1 MNSDSVDRQ
10 WQYLRGELKAWWD
23 QLTDADLEQVAGK
36 KAQLVALVQERYGY
50 TRERAQQEVERR
62 LQEYQTSVSQLVGT
76 LTDTAQEVASS
87 LAETA
92 GDVAADGRG
101 HSGRRASVPPGDACT
116 RAPGDLGGGDSPL
129 PDSGGAHGA
138 GYRRAAGPKPQEGPH
153 SLEVVAHVST
163 ASAVSLC

>member
-92 GDVAADGRG
+92 GDDGRG
-101 HSGRRASVPPGDACT
+101 HSGRRAASLQGTRVRELPGTLVGAI
-116 RAPGDLGGGDSPL
+116 RRYPIPAVLMGLGIAVLLG
-129 PDSGGAHGA
+129 
-138 GYRRAAGPKPQEGPH
+138 Q
-153 SLEVVAHVST
+153 SLRKDPT
-163 ASAVSLC
+163 A

>member
-1 MNSDSVDRQ
+1 MNSDNVDRQ

-50 TRERAQQEVERR
+50 TQERAQQEVERR

-76 LTDTAQEVASS
+76 LTDTSQEVASS

-92 GDVAADGRG
+92 GEVAAAASTAATTVADTVADA
-101 HSGRRASVPPGDACT
+101 RASLQGTRVREFPGTLVGAI
-116 RAPGDLGGGDSPL
+116 RRYPIPAVLIGLGIAVLLG
-129 PDSGGAHGA
+129 
-138 GYRRAAGPKPQEGPH
+138 Q
-153 SLEVVAHVST
+153 SLRKDPT
-163 ASAVSLC
+163 A

>member
-92 GDVAADGRG
+92 GEVAA
-101 HSGRRASVPPGDACT
+101 
-116 RAPGDLGGGDSPL
+116 
-129 PDSGGAHGA
+129 
-138 GYRRAAGPKPQEGPH
+138 AA
-153 SLEVVAHVST
+153 ST
-163 ASAVSLC
+163 ATTVADTVADAQASLQGTRVRELPGTLVGAIRRYPIPAVLMGLGIAVLLGQSLRKDPAA

>member
-1 MNSDSVDRQ
+1 MNADSVDRQ

-62 LQEYQTSVSQLVGT
+62 LQAYQTSVSQLVGT

-92 GDVAADGRG
+92 GDVAA
-101 HSGRRASVPPGDACT
+101 
-116 RAPGDLGGGDSPL
+116 
-129 PDSGGAHGA
+129 
-138 GYRRAAGPKPQEGPH
+138 AA
-153 SLEVVAHVST
+153 ST
-163 ASAVSLC
+163 AATTVADTVADAQASLQGTRVRELPGTLVGAIRRYPIPAVLMGLGIAVLLGQSLRKDPAA